1 MEEKRISRYK
11 EKISVIAKRKSNIL
25 SWIDD
30 RSEKGILAVYKAFQE
45 LMEAFTDIFA
55 MILKDMG
62 EIVEDDYTNIQKLRE
77 KKLLNEEQ
85 EALMKEANG
94 LRNRLVHEYNGLE
107 EKTAIE
113 SIEKINSEVEG
124 ILEDVRKWIRE
135 Q

>member
-11 EKISVIAKRKSNIL
+11 EKISVIAKRRDNIS

-30 RSEKGILAVYKAFQE
+30 RSEKGTLAIYKAYQE
-45 LMEAFTDIFA
+45 LVEAFTDVFA

-62 EIVEDDYTNIQKLRE
+62 ELVEDDYTNIERLSE
-77 KKLLNEEQ
+77 KKLLDENQ

-107 EKTAIE
+107 KKTALE
-113 SIEKINSEVEG
+113 SIKRINSEAEKV
-124 ILEDVRKWIRE
+124 LEAIRGWIKE

>member
-11 EKISVIAKRKSNIL
+11 EKISVIEKRKSNIS

-30 RSEKGILAVYKAFQE
+30 RSEKGILAVYKAYQE

-62 EIVEDDYTNIQKLRE
+62 EIVEDDYTNIEKLRE
-77 KKLLNEEQ
+77 KKLLDEEQ

-107 EKTAIE
+107 KKTAVE
-113 SIEKINSEVEG
+113 SIERINSEVDK
-124 ILEDVRKWIRE
+124 ILKDVRKWIKE